1 MRRKL
6 NALCKDGSELD
17 NISYYALLKLL
28 IRFKRRNG
36 NRHTDRK
43 HSNLVNIC
51 LLFHEAMY
59 HDDMEYRNEIM
70 NIIKINLHLN
80 KAPISVLEYNL

>member
-59 HDDMEYRNEIM
+59 HDDIEYR
-70 NIIKINLHLN
+70 
-80 KAPISVLEYNL
+80 ISKRDYEHYKDQPTLKQGTNQRTGI